1 MKQNKVSTNDSIS
14 QAIIRLFERE
24 MFYAEIVTRMRRI
37 ISRDLPAPA
46 GVCIRDHIEL
56 HINPDGFTTPEGH
69 KIPGFNS
76 LTIDERA
83 AVLKHECE
91 HILRDHIHRAKEI
104 APDVFGKKKDQVDG
118 IIAQMK
124 HKAMNI
130 SMDCAINPGIEHIP
144 DWACFPKNFNLR
156 DGETFEWYLEQLK
169 DNEKTKQ
176 LMNFDEHAIWG
187 ESEGEKEILKEK
199 VRQAVNK
206 AAERTRSA
214 GRMTA
219 DNELAVN
226 QLNKSLVNWKDQLKR
241 FVARTITSHIESS
254 KKKRNRRYG
263 IMFPG
268 TIKVEDLHIGVAMD
282 TSGSIS
288 DNELTQFLSEISQI
302 AKYAKVT
309 VVEADTEVK
318 NSYIFK
324 PNKTYKVKGRGGTA
338 YQPAFNWFNKMKDQV
353 DGVIYFGD
361 MDCFDTEAI
370 HKPKYPV
377 LWAIVGNQKKPADF
391 GNEIRITK
399 KGE

>member
-1 MKQNKVSTNDSIS
+1 
-14 QAIIRLFERE
+14 
-24 MFYAEIVTRMRRI
+24 
-37 ISRDLPAPA
+37 
-46 GVCIRDHIEL
+46 
-56 HINPDGFTTPEGH
+56 
-69 KIPGFNS
+69 
-76 LTIDERA
+76 
-83 AVLKHECE
+83 
-91 HILRDHIHRAKEI
+91 
-104 APDVFGKKKDQVDG
+104 
-118 IIAQMK
+118 
-124 HKAMNI
+124 
-130 SMDCAINPGIEHIP
+130 
-144 DWACFPKNFNLR
+144 
-156 DGETFEWYLEQLK
+156 
-169 DNEKTKQ
+169 
-176 LMNFDEHAIWG
+176 MNFDEHVIWG

-309 VVEADTEVK
+309 VVEADTTVK

-338 YQPAFNWFNKMKDQV
+338 YQPAFDWFNKMKDQV

-377 LWAIVGNQKKPADF
+377 LWAIVGNQRKPADF